1 MSRKGQDSF
10 GEGGS
15 VFRVPPYHYIHVQD
29 QTSNVTRVEVGPLTF
44 VSISLLSFIQKDIMF
59 CLLSLNLFSIFVIYI
74 FRSEKTMRKWLQDQ
88 QK

>member
-44 VSISLLSFIQKDIMF
+44 VSISLLSIIKTDIYYVF
-59 CLLSLNLFSIFVIYI
+59 VVTEFVINICHLYI
-74 FRSEKTMRKWLQDQ
+74 
-88 QK
+88 

>member
-44 VSISLLSFIQKDIMF
+44 VSILLLSIMKTDIYYMF
-59 CLLSLNLFSIFVIYI
+59 FVVTEFVLNICHLYI
-74 FRSEKTMRKWLQDQ
+74 
-88 QK
+88 